1 MKQLQVRIS
10 QSKIKSKDVE
20 AFRELKPDFALLFAD
35 MDVMKDS
42 TILAQIKDLVGHT
55 PTAGCST
62 AGEITAKGSF
72 SKTAVL
78 QGIKW
83 DKEDSKVKI
92 ISTAKRDFAHDQSQA
107 NQLAKELI
115 AHDLK
120 AVLVFA
126 PSVNA
131 DPPGIVRGIKEA
143 VGANVVVAGGL
154 AGDGGNF
161 KSSMVYANGEVIS
174 EGLVLVGIYGKSL
187 QVGHGASGGWKSFGG
202 IREVT
207 KSGQNMVFEI
217 DHRPA
222 LDVYKEALGEHAS
235 QLPANGLMFPFALL
249 SETNEELGLIRAVFT
264 VDEEKKSILLAGDI
278 ATGTK
283 IKFMRA
289 TNNNLVEGAKDAA
302 VKAKMGTKDS
312 SLVLCISC
320 VARKFVMGE
329 AVDDEIAAVQE
340 TFGSESGL
348 VGFYAHGEIG
358 PFFTSTDCQLHNQT
372 MTIAVIS
379 EKSEPI

>member
-1 MKQLQVRIS
+1 MKLSQVRIN
-10 QSKIKSKDVE
+10 QSKIKSKDIE

-35 MDVMKDS
+35 IDVMKD
-42 TILAQIKDLVGHT
+42 TAFLTQIQDLIGNT
-55 PTAGCST
+55 PIAGCST
-62 AGEITAKGSF
+62 AGEITSKGSF

-83 DKEDSKVKI
+83 DKADSKVKI
-92 ISTAKRDFAHDQSQA
+92 VSTAKRDFAHDYSHA

-115 AHDLK
+115 AEDLR

-143 VGANVVVAGGL
+143 VGANVMVAGGL

-161 KSSMVYANGEVIS
+161 KSSLVFANGEVIS
-174 EGLVLVGIYGKSL
+174 EGLVLVGIYGKSV
-187 QVGHGASGGWKSFGG
+187 QVGHGAAGGWKSFGG

-217 DHRPA
+217 DNRPA
-222 LDVYKEALGEHAS
+222 LEVYKEALGEHAS

-249 SETNEELGLIRAVFT
+249 SDKNEELGLIRAVFT

-289 TNNNLVEGAKDAA
+289 TNNNLVDGAKDAA
-302 VKAKMGTKDS
+302 LKAKKGSLTS

-329 AVDDEIAAVQE
+329 AIDDEIVAVQE
-340 TFGSESGL
+340 TFGADTGL

-372 MTIAVIS
+372 MTVAVIS
-379 EKSEPI
+379 EN